1 MPSANISYL
10 NMILITNIL
19 KVWVYTGMWDFH
31 VHTSAHSCTQI
42 SWARGQIP
50 MLLSLLETQLLVYL
64 VHSKTQAS
72 EYGFDVATHLH
83 ADYAKLILL
92 VHPD

>member
-1 MPSANISYL
+1 
-10 NMILITNIL
+10 
-19 KVWVYTGMWDFH
+19 
-31 VHTSAHSCTQI
+31 
-42 SWARGQIP
+42 